1 MMYRK
6 NKNPQDVLYIL
17 EHLRPYDLEEVQ
29 TVHGENWK
37 LKVFNQIMQTD
48 FDVLMGINSDGD
60 VPVCMGGVAHL
71 EKDESGVGV
80 VWMLCTDD
88 IINHPTVLLREL
100 KKEFKKYDEKY
111 WMLYNFMLSKDE
123 QAKNW
128 LKWMGFDFTFPHPP
142 NLKHLIPKGFEFF
155 YRIKK
160 PRGLS

>member
-6 NKNPQDVLYIL
+6 NKNPHDVLYIL

-29 TVHGENWK
+29 TIHGDFWK
-37 LKVFNQIMQTD
+37 IKVFNQVMQTD

-60 VPVCMGGVAHL
+60 VPVVMGGAWHL
-71 EKDESGVGV
+71 EKDEEGVGV
-80 VWMLCTDD
+80 VWMLCTED

-100 KKEFKKYDEKY
+100 KKEFKKYDNKF
-111 WMLYNFMLSKDE
+111 WLLYNFMLSKDK

-128 LKWMGFDFTFPHPP
+128 LKWMGFDFSLPRPKV
-142 NLKHLIPKGFEFF
+142 LEKIIPDGFEFF

-160 PRGLS
+160 LRGLS